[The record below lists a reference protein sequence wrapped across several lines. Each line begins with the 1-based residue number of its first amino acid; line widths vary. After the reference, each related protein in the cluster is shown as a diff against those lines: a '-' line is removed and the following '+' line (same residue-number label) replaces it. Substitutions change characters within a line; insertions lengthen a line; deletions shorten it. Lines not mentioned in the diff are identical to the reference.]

1 MVSLVAFLLIGPY
14 SYLAGAISLDLGGKR
29 GGATACGIIDGI
41 GYLFGGVLAGM
52 VIARQSETLGWQGVF
67 VLLAGAAGA
76 TAMVAAWFLAIQ
88 FRSSKPALGAG
99 VRDRGARGSG
109 LMRIVEEIL
118 ELFAARGAAAYH
130 GEAVSQEEHAL
141 QAAEL
146 AEREGAPDALVV
158 AALLHDVGH
167 LLDGQD
173 EDLAVRG
180 VDGRHE
186 EEGCAWLSR
195 HFGPEVTE
203 PIRLHVAAKRYLC
216 AVDPS
221 YLAGLSPAS
230 RLSLKLQGGPMN
242 PDEVAAFEANASS
255 AMPCACGTGTTRPRC
270 RAWRCRGRRTTEGA
284 RGRGAQ

>member
-1 MVSLVAFLLIGPY
+1 
-14 SYLAGAISLDLGGKR
+14 
-29 GGATACGIIDGI
+29 
-41 GYLFGGVLAGM
+41 
-52 VIARQSETLGWQGVF
+52 
-67 VLLAGAAGA
+67 
-76 TAMVAAWFLAIQ
+76 
-88 FRSSKPALGAG
+88 
-99 VRDRGARGSG
+99 
-109 LMRIVEEIL
+109 MRIVEEIL
-118 ELFAARGAAAYH
+118 ELFATRGAAAYH
-130 GEAVSQEEHAL
+130 GEEVSQEEHAL
-141 QAAEL
+141 QAAEM
-146 AEREGAPDALVV
+146 AEREGAPDALIV

-230 RLSLKLQGGPMN
+230 ALSLKLQGGPMS
-242 PDEVAAFEANASS
+242 PAEVAAFEANATFRD
-255 AMPCACGTGTTRPRC
+255 AVRLRYWDDTAKIPGLPVPGPLHY
-270 RAWRCRGRRTTEGA
+270 RGRLEAVA
-284 RGRGAQ
+284 RRDM